1 LWVDEPVPRRAAGS
15 RESQQASRRGP
26 ALWLSEAASFDTVPP
41 DMPSSRP
48 NRRRRVERRE
58 VRAARRTR
66 RFALLTLLAIVLVI
80 ALLLTAFGGGASQSI
95 QRISVADIGAPTQ
108 TQPYPQIVA
117 VRGAVRL
124 QMPIAQGRATAIGYH
139 SADDGAMALAPIGQQ
154 GNEGVVQRVFHA
166 VFGGSGGHPLWYQL
180 DGGTTSA
187 LDVGAAPGT
196 DVFSPVDGTI
206 VGVSPYVVAG
216 HRFGARIDI
225 QPQSAPSIVV
235 TLTQLRSDPAIKVG
249 LNVVSGRTKIG
260 SVVNLAPYERQAL
273 AKYTNDAGNH
283 VSVEVR
289 PAAALVLN

>member
-1 LWVDEPVPRRAAGS
+1 LSAA
-15 RESQQASRRGP
+15 P
-26 ALWLSEAASFDTVPP
+26 PFDTVAL

-58 VRAARRTR
+58 VRAARRAR

-80 ALLLTAFGGGASQSI
+80 ALLLTAFGGGTAQNFE
-95 QRISVADIGAPTQ
+95 RISVADIGAPTQ

-124 QMPIAQGRATAIGYH
+124 QMPIAQGHATAIGYH
-139 SADDGAMALAPIGQQ
+139 SADDGAVTLSPIGQK

-166 VFGGSGGHPLWYQL
+166 VFGGGGGHPLWYQL
-180 DGGTTSA
+180 DGGATSA

-196 DVFSPVDGTI
+196 DVYSPIDGTV

-216 HRFGARIDI
+216 HRFGSRIDI
-225 QPQSAPSIVV
+225 QPQSAPSLIV
-235 TLTQLRSDPAIKVG
+235 TLTQLRADPEITVG
-249 LNVVSGRTKIG
+249 SNVVSGRTKIG
-260 SVVNLAPYERQAL
+260 AVANLAPYERQAL
-273 AKYTNDAGNH
+273 AHYTNDAGNH

-289 PAAALVLN
+289 PAAALVLS